1 MSWERSKS
9 TPTTPKRRR
18 HGCLVIGDCFERV
31 EIASGNQVI
40 RVGLLIGDCFERV
53 EIASGNQI
61 IRVHI
66 DCVLLLQDLVVL
78 ENPSLRDPGRLLI
91 AENRT
96 VHKFRQDHGLCFDGL
111 QWW

>member
-18 HGCLVIGDCFERV
+18 HGCLV
-31 EIASGNQVI
+31 
-40 RVGLLIGDCFERV
+40 IGDCFERV

-111 QWW
+111 RWW